1 MRHTAIGRGYP
12 ALLMLRMT
20 KLLAVT
26 VLCAWAAASASAAD
40 LRLGIIGTDTS
51 HVTEFTKLLND
62 SSSPQHVPGASV
74 VAAFKGGSKDMP
86 DSYKRVDKFAVELKT
101 KWNLELVPDIPSLCQ
116 RVDGILL
123 ESVDGRQHLE
133 QVKLAIACG
142 KPIWIDKPLASSLED
157 AREIARLAKAAGV
170 PWFSA
175 SSLRY
180 GEVARSMQFTDTAG
194 AIAWGAGPLGHD
206 QLDLAY
212 YAIHVVELLYA
223 VLGPGCEE
231 VSRTHTDGADV
242 MVGKWKGGK
251 TGEVRALRPDSD
263 YGALVFR
270 AGGKVAVS
278 PKDDDSYRPLVVE
291 IVKFFQTRQPPVPN
305 EETLEVIEFMD
316 AAQLS
321 MALGGAPVKLR

>member
-1 MRHTAIGRGYP
+1 MRRHRAIGRGFL
-12 ALLMLRMT
+12 AGLVLRLT
-20 KLLAVT
+20 KLLALP
-26 VLCAWAAASASAAD
+26 VLCASVAACAD

-51 HVTEFTKLLND
+51 HVTAFTKLLNET
-62 SSSPQHVPGASV
+62 SSPQHVPGARV

-86 DSYKRVDKFAVELKT
+86 DSYKRVDKFADELKT
-101 KWNLELVPDIPSLCQ
+101 KWNVELVPDIPSLCQ

-133 QVKLAIACG
+133 QVKLTIACG

-157 AREIARLAKAAGV
+157 AREIARLAKASGV

-180 GEVARSMQFTDTAG
+180 SEMTRSMRFTDTSG
-194 AIAWGAGPLGHD
+194 AIAWGAGPLGRD

-231 VSRTHTDGADV
+231 VARTHTEGADV
-242 MVGKWKGGK
+242 MIGKWKGGR

-278 PKDDDSYRPLVVE
+278 PKEDDSYRPLVTE
-291 IVKFFQTRQPPVPN
+291 IVQFFQTRQPPVPN
-305 EETLEVIEFMD
+305 EETLEIIEFMD